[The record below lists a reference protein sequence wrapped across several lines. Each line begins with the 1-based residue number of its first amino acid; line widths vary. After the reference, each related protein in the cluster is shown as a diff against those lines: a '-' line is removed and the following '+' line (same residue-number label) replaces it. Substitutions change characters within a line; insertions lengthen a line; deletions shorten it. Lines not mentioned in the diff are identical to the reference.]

1 MSRRLGTPPPEAPE
15 NDGISTV
22 MLRHLSKHA
31 IQHLTLLFNSLLQLG
46 YFLTLWK
53 AAKVIPIHK
62 QNKPPSDA
70 NSYRPISLL
79 SSISKLLERI
89 IASRLTTFINQ
100 NHLIPDT
107 QFGFRKQH
115 CTVSQLTR
123 IVDHISHGCNLRKH
137 TGMALLD
144 LEKAYDTV
152 WITGLLYKVIVL
164 KIPKYLLFI
173 LRSYLEGRTYT
184 VHKNDAC
191 STPISP
197 PAGLPQGAV
206 LSTTL
211 FTLYIADIPHP
222 PDTQLA
228 LYADDIAILSQSWRP
243 ETISRRLN
251 SAMSQLLR
259 YLQ

>member
-1 MSRRLGTPPPEAPE
+1 
-15 NDGISTV
+15 
-22 MLRHLSKHA
+22 MLQHLSKHST
-31 IQHLTLLFNSLLQLG
+31 QHLTLLFNSILRLG
-46 YFLTLWK
+46 YFPTIWK

-62 QNKPPSDA
+62 TNKPPEDA
-70 NSYRPISLL
+70 NSYRPINLL

-100 NHLIPDT
+100 NHLIPDI

-115 CTVSQLTR
+115 SMISQLAR
-123 IVDHISHGCNLRKH
+123 ILDHISHGYNLRKH

-152 WITGLLYKVIVL
+152 WITGLLYKLIVL
-164 KIPKYLLFI
+164 KIPKHLLCI

-184 VHKNDAC
+184 VHINDAC
-191 STPISP
+191 STPIHP

-251 SAMSQLLR
+251 TAMSQLLR
-259 YLQ
+259 YFKNGNSG

>member
-1 MSRRLGTPPPEAPE
+1 
-15 NDGISTV
+15 
-22 MLRHLSKHA
+22 
-31 IQHLTLLFNSLLQLG
+31 LG
-46 YFLTLWK
+46 YFPTIWK

-62 QNKPPSDA
+62 PNKPPTDA

-107 QFGFRKQH
+107 QFGFRKKH
-115 CTVSQLTR
+115 PTVSQLAR
-123 IVDHISHGCNLRKH
+123 ITDYISHGYNLHKH

-152 WITGLLYKVIVL
+152 WITGLLYKLIVL
-164 KIPKYLLFI
+164 KLPEYLLFV
-173 LRSYLEGRTYT
+173 LRSYLEGRTYI
-184 VHKNDAC
+184 VHIKDTH
-191 STPISP
+191 STPIIP
-197 PAGLPQGAV
+197 PAGLPQGGV

-211 FTLYIADIPHP
+211 FTLYIADIPHT
-222 PDTQLA
+222 PDIQLA

-243 ETISRRLN
+243 DTIAHGLN
-251 SAMSQLLR
+251 SAMSQLL
-259 YLQ
+259 

>member
-1 MSRRLGTPPPEAPE
+1 
-15 NDGISTV
+15 

-31 IQHLTLLFNSLLQLG
+31 LQHLTLLFNSILQLG
-46 YFLTLWK
+46 YFPTIWK
-53 AAKVIPIHK
+53 SAKVIPVHK
-62 QNKPPSDA
+62 PNKPPEDA

-79 SSISKLLERI
+79 SSISKLLECI

-115 CTVSQLTR
+115 STISQLAR
-123 IVDHISHGCNLRKH
+123 IVDHISHGYNLRKH

-152 WITGLLYKVIVL
+152 WITGFLYKLIVL
-164 KIPKYLLFI
+164 KIPKYLLCI
-173 LRSYLEGRTYT
+173 LRSHLEGCTYT
-184 VHKNDAC
+184 VHINDVC

-197 PAGLPQGAV
+197 QAGLPHGAV

-211 FTLYIADIPHP
+211 FILYIAGLFPSGFPTKTPYTPLSSPIRATCPAHLIL
-222 PDTQLA
+222 LA
-228 LYADDIAILSQSWRP
+228 FITAQYWVSSTDH
-243 ETISRRLN
+243 
-251 SAMSQLLR
+251 
-259 YLQ
+259 